1 MKYVDEFRDS
11 SLARPLV
18 DELRRAITRPIHIM
32 EVCGTHT
39 MSIFRNGIRS
49 ILPEG
54 CELLSGPG
62 CPVCVTSASHMD
74 AFISM
79 ALEDKVRLAI
89 FGDLYRVPG
98 SKQSLAD
105 AGAQGARIDIVYSPM
120 DALILAENNP
130 DDTVIFLGVGF
141 ETTTPGVAATIQAA
155 KIRNIKNFTVY
166 STHKIMPPPLHA
178 LLQDPELAIDGL
190 LCPGHVSSI
199 IGASAYQP
207 LVDQYGLACVVAG
220 FEPTDLLASLTLL
233 ARQVGEG
240 SCKVENN
247 YTRAVTWEGNLR
259 AKQMVET
266 VFEETD
272 TEWRGLGVIAGSGL
286 AIREEFVQFDAEKRF
301 DIPLVPTKE
310 PRGCSCGAI
319 LKGKQTPKEC
329 ALFSTICTPAHP
341 VGPCMV
347 SSEGTCAAF
356 YKYGNC

>member
-1 MKYVDEFRDS
+1 MKYVDEFRDG

-18 DELRRAITRPIHIM
+18 DELRRSITRPLRIM

-79 ALEDKVRLAI
+79 ALQDKVRLAI

-98 SKQSLAD
+98 SKHSLAD
-105 AGAQGARIDIVYSPM
+105 AGAQGAQIDIVYSPM
-120 DALILAENNP
+120 DALTLAENNP

-155 KIRNIKNFTVY
+155 KIRNINNFTVY
-166 STHKIMPPPLHA
+166 STHKVMPPPLHA
-178 LLQDPELAIDGL
+178 LLQDPELAVDGL

-220 FEPTDLLASLTLL
+220 FEPTDLLGSLILL
-233 ARQVGEG
+233 ARQVSEG
-240 SCKVENN
+240 SFKVEND

-259 AKQMVET
+259 ARQMVER

-272 TEWRGLGVIAGSGL
+272 TEWRGLGIIAGSGL
-286 AIREEFVQFDAEKRF
+286 AIREEFAQFDAEKRF
-301 DIPLVPTKE
+301 DIPLVPAEE
-310 PRGCSCGAI
+310 PKGCSCGAI

-329 ALFSTICTPAHP
+329 ALFSTACTPTHP

-356 YKYGNC
+356 YKYGNQ